1 MIILAE
7 KRKNVVIEEKNSFEG
22 IWTER
27 EILASRALSF
37 KEKYLL
43 SEIKALD
50 KENGCFAS
58 NQYFSS
64 MFGVTKK
71 SISEGIQSLI
81 KKGLVV
87 SKISK
92 QLGNKRVLN
101 LARKPL
107 SPKKGVATHGMGA
120 RAMSKKVRPYPEKV
134 YTPIHDFGD
143 HRIYIENIDI
153 KKKEIN
159 KEKRKNVEIE
169 RIDFKNA
176 HLKKVE
182 LEKKKKTPEKKEKT
196 KSELENT
203 VQALEDDFAKQNP
216 DLNPDLL
223 FSIGFKNRKKHLQN
237 GFEPDFIELKEAY
250 DYTGPYNS
258 NFEDY
263 KVFKALKKEL
273 PQNVVSLAKQAKKSF
288 KGVEGEKYRKTLR
301 NWLSGTNWKEE
312 IEKEKVAKEKEA
324 YLAEKNKKLITPLK
338 ISDPKW
344 FKYFENYQHKRK
356 LAFPWCLL
364 KTGDLNFIFGKDNFS
379 LTSLKNLFSENLLN
393 QDFFKGLKTFY
404 TENEILQEEFSS
416 WKAKFLELLEKNTV
430 KKRYKK

>member
-7 KRKNVVIEEKNSFEG
+7 KRKNVVIEEKNSFNCLT
-22 IWTER
+22 IPR
-27 EILASRALSF
+27 EILFSKGKLSPL
-37 KEKYLL
+37 EKICL
-43 SEIKALD
+43 SEINALD
-50 KENGCFAS
+50 NERGCFAL
-58 NQYFSS
+58 NKHFSD
-64 MFGVTKK
+64 VLEV
-71 SISEGIQSLI
+71 SERSARRTINSLV
-81 KKGLVV
+81 KKGFVV
-87 SKISK
+87 SKIKKS
-92 QLGNKRVLN
+92 GERILN
-101 LARKPL
+101 IDRTKL
-107 SPKKGVATHGMGA
+107 SPPPDKIVHPPRTKLSTI
-120 RAMSKKVRPYPEKV
+120 E
-134 YTPIHDFGD
+134 
-143 HRIYIENIDI
+143 YIENTY
-153 KKKEIN
+153 KEKEIY
-159 KEKRKNVEIE
+159 KEKEREKEVEKRKNVEIE
-169 RIDFKNA
+169 KIDFKNA

-250 DYTGPYNS
+250 DYAGPYNS
-258 NFEDY
+258 NLEDY